1 MRAGEAFSKVNG
13 TTVLH
18 GPFAGLRYPA
28 EAVQSR
34 HNVPMLLGSYEREL
48 HAIMD
53 SVLLDSY
60 DLVVDVGCAEG
71 YYAVGLALKGRFP
84 VMAFDAEPRELSLCR
99 TMARLN
105 GVEDRIRFGSW
116 CSAEILRNLTEGK
129 RTFVL
134 SDCEGFE
141 PELFEQATVAALKHS
156 DALVEL
162 HGEAYEPLLN
172 RFSRT
177 HDVRISMAS
186 PRLAEDYPELACL
199 ARRRSEQCPSTG
211 LCSNA
216 GYTQSRDGFRHCEV
230 IADRSGPHHPSASI
244 RQRGGTIVVRTP
256 C

>member
-13 TTVLH
+13 ITVLH

-84 VMAFDAEPRELSLCR
+84 VMAFDADPRELSLCR

-116 CSAEILRNLTEGK
+116 CSAGTLRNLTEGK

-141 PELFEQATVAALKHS
+141 PELFEEATVAALKHS

-199 ARRRSEQCPSTG
+199 GP
-211 LCSNA
+211 
-216 GYTQSRDGFRHCEV
+216 EV
-230 IADRSGPHHPSASI
+230 IRAVSEYKPLQ
-244 RQRGGTIVVRTP
+244 QRWLYAKSRRVSSL
-256 C
+256 